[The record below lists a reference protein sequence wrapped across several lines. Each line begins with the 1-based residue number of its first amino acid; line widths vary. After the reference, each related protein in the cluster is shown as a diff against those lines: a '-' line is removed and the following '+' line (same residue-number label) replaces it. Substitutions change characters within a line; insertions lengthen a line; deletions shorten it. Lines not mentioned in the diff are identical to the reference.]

1 MINMKN
7 IVLNLILITFLSS
20 CSSNKELDNSFSTN
34 VSDVNLYN
42 QAMIKLKK
50 KKFEEAIEIFT
61 ELEIQYPYSPWAA
74 RGQLFTGFAHYT
86 ANEYDEA
93 ILTLSKFV
101 ELNPNHSLIPYAIY
115 LKAYSYFERIPD
127 INLDQKFSTRAY
139 EEFSELINRYPNSKY
154 AKKSLK
160 HITKLNNHLAAK
172 EIKIGKFYQS
182 KGDYLA
188 AIKRYK
194 VILKDYRKSK
204 LVSECIYRLIES
216 YTSLG
221 LVKQSFYLYKILEFN
236 FPKSKWQKEGLVL
249 VKKFNLNKNLR
260 KYRKK
265 QLDLD
270 KLKPLDLEL
279 I

>member
-1 MINMKN
+1 MKN
-7 IVLNLILITFLSS
+7 IVLVLALILLSS
-20 CSSNKELDNSFSTN
+20 CSTNEEFNNSFSSN
-34 VSDVNLYN
+34 SSDVSLYN
-42 QAMIKLKK
+42 QAMAKLKK
-50 KKFEEAIEIFT
+50 KEFEEAIDIFT
-61 ELEIQYPYSPWAA
+61 ELEIQYPYSPWAS

-101 ELNPNHSLIPYAIY
+101 ELNPNHPLIPYAIY

-139 EEFSELINRYPNSKY
+139 EEFSELINRYPKSKY
-154 AKKSLK
+154 ARKSKKHLK
-160 HITKLNNHLAAK
+160 KLNNHLAAK
-172 EIKIGKFYQS
+172 EIKVGKFYQS

-188 AIKRYK
+188 AIKRYNI
-194 VILKDYRKSK
+194 ILKDYRKSR
-204 LVSECIYRLIES
+204 LVSESIYRLIES
-216 YTSLG
+216 YVSLG

-236 FPKSKWQKEGLVL
+236 FPKSKWQKEGLIL
-249 VKKFNLNKNLR
+249 VKKYKLNKNL
-260 KYRKK
+260 KKFKKK
-265 QLDLD
+265 QLDLE